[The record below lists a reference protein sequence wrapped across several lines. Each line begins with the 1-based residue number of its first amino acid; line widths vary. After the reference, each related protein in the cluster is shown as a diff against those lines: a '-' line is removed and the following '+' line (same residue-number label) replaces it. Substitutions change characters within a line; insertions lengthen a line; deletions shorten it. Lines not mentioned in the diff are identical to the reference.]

1 MISKNSQK
9 GLTYRVTAVRKGKLK
24 GCPVTRFAVLDVIHG
39 LHGATIT
46 YWVSVFEDLVLSV
59 GDSVRFIDIDNITV
73 SYDPERKKVNHFFN
87 AVVDVIPNKSV
98 ENDEQKGEN

>member
-46 YWVSVFEDLVLSV
+46 YWVSVFEDLVLSA
-59 GDSVRFIDIDNITV
+59 GDSVRFIDIDNLTA
-73 SYDPERKKVNHFFN
+73 SYDPEKKKTNYFFN
-87 AVVDVIPNKSV
+87 AVVEVVHGNQE
-98 ENDEQKGEN
+98 ENIEQKEGN